1 MTSTHCSQDSFQ
13 FPDLGARKV
22 VVDFSGGTLSSDG
35 GAPLL
40 RQVDASL
47 SLTRSLA
54 ACFRDG
60 RNQRFIEHAL
70 PELLAQRIHGLALGY
85 EDLNDHNQLRR
96 DPVFATACGKLDP
109 LGQDRSDPAHRGCPL
124 SSAATLNRLELS
136 NNKTTRAHKLPHDPA
151 KMAACLLTIG
161 VRCLPKHTK
170 EVVLDLDS
178 MGHLLHG
185 SQEGRHY
192 NDYYG
197 DYCYL
202 PLYLVVGDVVLWAQL
217 RTSDKGGADGVV
229 PALTQVVAEIRQ
241 RCKQARIIVRGDS
254 GFCTD
259 QIMAWCEAQ
268 PRVYYCLGLSKN
280 SVLIEKLTPT
290 LVSARLRSCLCGA
303 PSVREFAEFEYQTK
317 TSWSRARR
325 VIGKAEV
332 MSAGDNPRFI
342 VTNLPADAFTGD
354 ADRARFNTT
363 QLYEEFYCARGEM
376 ENVLKQQVL
385 DLEADKLSTHFLASN
400 QLRLWLASFA
410 YLLLERL
417 RAWGCHGTELA
428 RATVGTLRL
437 KLLKVAARVT
447 VSVRRVYLQL
457 SSAYLRPDLFRLC
470 HARLM
475 QLTPADG

>member
-1 MTSTHCSQDSFQ
+1 MILYSGRMTSTHCSQDSFQ

-85 EDLNDHNQLRR
+85 EDINDHNQLRR

-136 NNKTTRAHKLPHDPA
+136 NNKTTRAHKLRHDPA
-151 KMAACLLTIG
+151 KVAACLLTIG

-192 NDYYG
+192 NDYDG
-197 DYCYL
+197 EYCYL

-217 RTSDKGGADGVV
+217 RLAEKFVNQRDDLGRRLGKQIVIDDEDIARLGTIKRLFQRAVGKTHKTITAGERLDAVIDGV
-229 PALTQVVAEIRQ
+229 ALGRVVE
-241 RCKQARIIVRGDS
+241 
-254 GFCTD
+254 
-259 QIMAWCEAQ
+259 E
-268 PRVYYCLGLSKN
+268 
-280 SVLIEKLTPT
+280 
-290 LVSARLRSCLCGA
+290 
-303 PSVREFAEFEYQTK
+303 
-317 TSWSRARR
+317 ARR
-325 VIGKAEV
+325 LEGV
-332 MSAGDNPRFI
+332 F
-342 VTNLPADAFTGD
+342 AD
-354 ADRARFNTT
+354 
-363 QLYEEFYCARGEM
+363 
-376 ENVLKQQVL
+376 
-385 DLEADKLSTHFLASN
+385 
-400 QLRLWLASFA
+400 
-410 YLLLERL
+410 
-417 RAWGCHGTELA
+417 
-428 RATVGTLRL
+428 
-437 KLLKVAARVT
+437 
-447 VSVRRVYLQL
+447 
-457 SSAYLRPDLFRLC
+457 
-470 HARLM
+470 
-475 QLTPADG
+475 